1 MEAIRSWFLRDVLD
15 YIERDRGS
23 EALTRLGERLPD
35 RLGEILDPATLRTS
49 APTETV
55 PIATGEDALLSI
67 ESALGDGSGKVLE
80 GIGREMATRFLS
92 HGGAVMTGDLIGTL
106 SRLRVP
112 FEHPFIGVDLT
123 YEIQRTPGGFS
134 MTVGAAGHP
143 RATRILR
150 HLASGAILAAQRY
163 ARETG
168 TPKLYGEVRGD
179 RAIIDVVLR
188 ATTEPTPV
196 IVEADTNSMRR
207 PSRPSMRAVPQPS
220 LSRQVEEILSRSQST
235 EPSGVP
241 PRRSSEPPVSS
252 YRRTPG
258 SFPAARP
265 PSEPPPRESVRK
277 PK

>member
-150 HLASGAILAAQRY
+150 HLASGAILAAQR
-163 ARETG
+163 G
-168 TPKLYGEVRGD
+168 RGMAVAPLPAVEAAVFGD
-179 RAIIDVVLR
+179 LFHRLGPHQKS
-188 ATTEPTPV
+188 TTERMLSPLC
-196 IVEADTNSMRR
+196 IRSKARLIS
-207 PSRPSMRAVPQPS
+207 SRPIVW
-220 LSRQVEEILSRSQST
+220 VTNTST
-235 EPSGVP
+235 LIS
-241 PRRSSEPPVSS
+241 PRM
-252 YRRTPG
+252 
-258 SFPAARP
+258 
-265 PSEPPPRESVRK
+265 
-277 PK
+277 